1 MFQCGNPSQ
10 EFQTKNIA
18 PQSVNYPMN
27 AISSFEFVRL
37 LDGDLRAHIKGNDPS
52 FEMNKLAFFAEAT
65 GAVQESHILEAQNAV
80 CNARKASLQAAFNL
94 FKTSLG
100 NDQVLHERHLA
111 AAKTDEA
118 RNRSAALNSLEAG
131 CGSRTFGKLLDTMI

>member
-1 MFQCGNPSQ
+1 MQASHH
-10 EFQTKNIA
+10 
-18 PQSVNYPMN
+18 
-27 AISSFEFVRL
+27 FEVVRL

-65 GAVQESHILEAQNAV
+65 GQVQESHILEAQNAV
-80 CNARKASLQAAFNL
+80 SNARKASLQAAFNL

-100 NDQVLHERHLA
+100 NDQVLQERHLA

-118 RNRSAALNSLEAG
+118 RNRSAALNSLQAG
-131 CGSRTFGKLLDTMI
+131 CGSRTFGRFLDTMIYITLISHIPNSI